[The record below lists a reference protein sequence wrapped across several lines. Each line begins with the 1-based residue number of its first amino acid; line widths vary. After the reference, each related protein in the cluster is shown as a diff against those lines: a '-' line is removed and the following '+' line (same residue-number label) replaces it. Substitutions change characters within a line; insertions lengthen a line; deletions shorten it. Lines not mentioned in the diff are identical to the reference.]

1 MGPERKTIDTEAN
14 VETLRRGYAA
24 LNRGDVSGVLEMIA
38 PDIAWHSGQWTPEG
52 EDGRGRE
59 SFRRFLQSWLESFED
74 FRVEPEEIFERGEH
88 LVAVVRQSGRGRASG
103 IEVAIRIAHVWTVA
117 GDQAIGW
124 RGYPNPEAALQAIGA
139 ET

>member
-1 MGPERKTIDTEAN
+1 MTEAN

-24 LNRGDVSGVLEMIA
+24 LNRGDLSGVLEMIA
-38 PDIAWHSGQWTPEG
+38 PDIAWHSGPGTPEG
-52 EDGRGRE
+52 GDGRGRE

-74 FRVEPEEIFERGEH
+74 FRVEPEEILERGEH

-117 GDQAIGW
+117 GNQAIGW
-124 RGYPNPEAALQAIGA
+124 RGYPNPEAALEALGA

>member
-1 MGPERKTIDTEAN
+1 MTEAN
-14 VETLRRGYAA
+14 VETLRLGYAA

-38 PDIAWHSGQWTPEG
+38 PDIAWHSGQGTPEG

-59 SFRRFLQSWLESFED
+59 SFRRFLDSWLDSFDD
-74 FRVEPEEIFERGEH
+74 FRVEPEEIIDRGEH

-103 IEVAIRIAHVWTVA
+103 VEVAIRIAHVWTIA
-117 GDQAIGW
+117 GDQAVGW
-124 RGYPNPEAALQAIGA
+124 HGYPNQETALQAIGA